1 VEAVMLVGLGGGVI
15 KLRILRDKTA
25 IFADRTE

>member
-1 VEAVMLVGLGGGVI
+1 VEPVMLVWLGGGVI

-25 IFADRTE
+25 LFVRQAE